1 MLREML
7 EKVIGE
13 EIEQNKLTGANFIK
27 EDSLAIIVD
36 DMNEM
41 QLRKFAA
48 NEMGD
53 HVAYTVN
60 IKQLAEWY
68 GSYCLGLMND
78 E

>member
-13 EIEQNKLTGANFIK
+13 EIEQNKLTGANFIQ

-41 QLRKFAA
+41 QLRKLAA
-48 NEMGD
+48 NEMGE
-53 HVAYTVN
+53 HVAYTVS
-60 IKQLAEWY
+60 IEQLKEWY
-68 GSYCLGLMND
+68 DSFRLGLIND